1 MLFKYNLS
9 TANEEFINITEQVRQ
24 AVKQSAIKTGLC
36 IIYCPHTTAGMT
48 INENADPAV
57 VNDMLFALE
66 KTFPN
71 RQEFRHIEGNSS
83 AHIKA
88 SVIGSSVSVIIEDGC
103 LLLGMWQGIYFT
115 EFDGPRNRKFYIKII
130 ID

>member
-9 TANEEFINITEQVRQ
+9 TENEEFINITEQVRQ
-24 AVKQSAIKTGLC
+24 AVKQSAIKSGLC

-66 KTFPN
+66 KTFPD